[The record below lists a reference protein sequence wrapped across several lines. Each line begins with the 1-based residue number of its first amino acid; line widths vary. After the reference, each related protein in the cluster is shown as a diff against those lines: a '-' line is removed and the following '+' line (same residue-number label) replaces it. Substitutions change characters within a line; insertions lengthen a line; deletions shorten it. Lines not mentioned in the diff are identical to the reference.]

1 MPMILALTF
10 PGSRP
15 IASTD
20 FEGKI
25 ALRKNGLSAL
35 LTNEN
40 RWSVLAPLVAVAAT
54 GLVNWVVI
62 EPLVVGIMKERK
74 HQGTSSLLRGHSIRC
89 DGHFVFFLC
98 LCIYH
103 FLVIC
108 LSSSNWQSF

>member
-1 MPMILALTF
+1 MPVILALTF

-20 FEGKI
+20 FEGKVI
-25 ALRKNGLSAL
+25 LRTNGLSAL

-40 RWSVLAPLVAVAAT
+40 RWPVLAPLVAVAAT

-74 HQGTSSLLRGHSIRC
+74 HQGMSSFLCGHLFHC
-89 DGHFVFFLC
+89 DGLLVFLLC
-98 LCIYH
+98 L
-103 FLVIC
+103 
-108 LSSSNWQSF
+108 